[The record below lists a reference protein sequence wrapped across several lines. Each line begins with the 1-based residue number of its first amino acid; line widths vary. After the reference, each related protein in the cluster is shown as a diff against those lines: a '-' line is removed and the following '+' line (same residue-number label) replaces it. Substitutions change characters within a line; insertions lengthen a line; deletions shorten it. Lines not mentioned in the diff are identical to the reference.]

1 MATLDRQYTASTKVV
16 PLAWHVDYWNYLGW
30 EDPYSSSRFS
40 ERQKRYSEWLGGN
53 RYTPQMIVDGQR
65 EFTGTNRGKAEET
78 IQAVREEPYQVS
90 IEEIAVLESKK
101 SIEVEVTIENKEDPE
116 FAGAIEPV
124 LVLTEDNLTSRVN
137 AGENQGKT
145 LEHIAVVRSMKT
157 LEPLKQRTQETSIKT
172 GLPYDRDWGM
182 ENLNVVSFLQSKQTG
197 EIVGLAESM
206 LPGRQDS

>member
-1 MATLDRQYTASTKVV
+1 
-16 PLAWHVDYWNYLGW
+16 
-30 EDPYSSSRFS
+30 
-40 ERQKRYSEWLGGN
+40 
-53 RYTPQMIVDGQR
+53 MIVDGQR